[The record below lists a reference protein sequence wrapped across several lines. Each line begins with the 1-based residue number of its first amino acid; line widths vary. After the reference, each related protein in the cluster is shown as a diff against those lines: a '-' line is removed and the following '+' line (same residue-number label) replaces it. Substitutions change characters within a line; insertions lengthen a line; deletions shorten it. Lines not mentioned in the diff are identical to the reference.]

1 DLWMLIDE
9 LKAIRPRVSVEHL
22 AGHSG
27 IKGNEHS
34 DRLARQAAEDKM

>member
-1 DLWMLIDE
+1 IDE

>member
-1 DLWMLIDE
+1 
-9 LKAIRPRVSVEHL
+9 EHL